1 MMSSIEELLSLCQR
15 SCKVIKNSMHRIRL
29 PEEDMAT
36 LHRIWLHYG
45 DRTIAGQVKEA
56 VSRYLSQE
64 EETFWDSMDSVQKTE
79 QKVRVDDRR

>member
-1 MMSSIEELLSLCQR
+1 
-15 SCKVIKNSMHRIRL
+15 
-29 PEEDMAT
+29 MAT